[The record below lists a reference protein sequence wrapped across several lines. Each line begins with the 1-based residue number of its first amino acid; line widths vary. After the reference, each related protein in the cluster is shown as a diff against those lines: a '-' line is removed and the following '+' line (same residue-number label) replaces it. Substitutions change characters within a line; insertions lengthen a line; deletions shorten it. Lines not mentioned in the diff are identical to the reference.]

1 MKASPKAG
9 MTEMAGTHEPR
20 QRPDPRPMRLV
31 LGLGGLAALSAMV
44 GAVIAPP
51 AMMTAQD
58 VTTDVTT
65 GVTTGVTD
73 TAPITSADAFA
84 GGTGAGPTATEPPTV
99 IRHVKRYV
107 YLAPGQ
113 TPPPQALVMKL
124 PAATPRTA
132 ATPRPAATPRTPAP
146 APATPKPKRRVVIVT
161 SQSGAKP

>member
-1 MKASPKAG
+1 MKTMKTNPKTG
-9 MTEMAGTHEPR
+9 MTEVTGAHEPR

-51 AMMTAQD
+51 VPITAQ
-58 VTTDVTT
+58 DVTT
-65 GVTTGVTD
+65 GVTTDVTD
-73 TAPITSADAFA
+73 TAPITSADALA
-84 GGTGAGPTATEPPTV
+84 GGTGAGSPATEPPTV

-124 PAATPRTA
+124 PAATPR
-132 ATPRPAATPRTPAP
+132 PVATPRTPAP
-146 APATPKPKRRVVIVT
+146 APATPKPNRRVVIVT

>member
-1 MKASPKAG
+1 MKVSPKAG
-9 MTEMAGTHEPR
+9 MTEMAGAHEPR

-51 AMMTAQD
+51 APITAQD

-65 GVTTGVTD
+65 GVTTGVTG
-73 TAPITSADAFA
+73 TAPITSADALA
-84 GGTGAGPTATEPPTV
+84 GGTGAGSTATEPPTV
-99 IRHVKRYV
+99 IKHVKRYV

-113 TPPPQALVMKL
+113 TPPSQALVTKL
-124 PAATPRTA
+124 PA
-132 ATPRPAATPRTPAP
+132 ATPRPAATPKTPAP
-146 APATPKPKRRVVIVT
+146 ARATPKPKRRVVIVT